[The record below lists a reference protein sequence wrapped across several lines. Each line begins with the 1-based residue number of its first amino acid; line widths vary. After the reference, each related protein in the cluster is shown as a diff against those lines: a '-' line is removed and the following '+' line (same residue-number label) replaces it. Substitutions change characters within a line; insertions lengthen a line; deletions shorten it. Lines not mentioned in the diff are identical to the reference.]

1 MLPTKTK
8 LNRSIE
14 KTISHKTFLLDFYNS
29 GDQMKAERLEI
40 IKNGFK
46 LAKEQLNDIVNNLL
60 EKSFVYDEVS
70 SDQIYKYSLEVL
82 EKDHSDYKLF
92 DKCLKQEKY
101 KGKTLKMYRVNPTD
115 ATENETKTSK
125 KLKLLLLHGTKGSN
139 IQGILKEGFKPSE
152 NGKFGPGVYLTNDY
166 RTARH
171 YGGCYV
177 NDRGTVKK
185 NIYLFVNEI
194 EQR

>member
-101 KGKTLKMYRVNPTD
+101 KDKTL
-115 ATENETKTSK
+115 
-125 KLKLLLLHGTKGSN
+125 
-139 IQGILKEGFKPSE
+139 
-152 NGKFGPGVYLTNDY
+152 
-166 RTARH
+166 
-171 YGGCYV
+171 
-177 NDRGTVKK
+177 
-185 NIYLFVNEI
+185 
-194 EQR
+194 